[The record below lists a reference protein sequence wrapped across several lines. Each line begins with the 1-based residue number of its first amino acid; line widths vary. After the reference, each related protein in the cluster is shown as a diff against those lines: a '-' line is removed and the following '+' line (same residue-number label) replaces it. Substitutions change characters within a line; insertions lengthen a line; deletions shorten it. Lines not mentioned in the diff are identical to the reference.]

1 MDHDLDPEGRRLPI
15 RFGGVSNGE
24 FNPLPK
30 TAAERA
36 VDHAAHERAS
46 LHARKLGIGRRHFLM
61 SSMGA
66 ATVLSACNAANPD
79 AGGRFALEKD
89 ATLDPDAA
97 DATLAGDEFIFDVQL
112 HCVDPSMAWADGPD
126 GEIWLSALR
135 NVFNQREKC
144 ASDSF
149 DCYSAQTLAKEVF
162 LDSDTTAG
170 VISALWGTDETS
182 PTPTAYAAEAA
193 EVIEAMDGDRHRCLI
208 HGGVLANEPGE
219 IAAMEAKAKT
229 HGVAAWKLYPQ
240 YGVTGAGFFL
250 DDPDGP
256 APAFFEEARRLG
268 VKTVAVHKGI
278 SLFRQDPALSS
289 PRDMGPAAL
298 ANPDFTFLTYHSGFQ
313 PGLAEGPY
321 DPDNPR
327 GVDRLIKSHQE
338 AGFQRNQGNLY
349 AEMGAT
355 WKLIMGSPDQA
366 AHYLGKLLKY
376 FGEERIV
383 WGTDSLWFGS
393 PQDQIQALRA
403 FEISEEYQ
411 ERYGYPAITPA
422 MKRRIFGLNAAEVY
436 GLDVAELKSGRFDAT
451 RQAYAGARNP
461 SFRSYGPT
469 DRRGFLALHAE
480 RPGAPG

>member
-1 MDHDLDPEGRRLPI
+1 MNHDLDPEGRRLPV
-15 RFGGVSNGE
+15 RLGGVSNGE

-30 TAAERA
+30 RPKQRA
-36 VDHAAHERAS
+36 IDHVAHETAS
-46 LHARKLGIGRRHFLM
+46 LHARKLGIGRRAFM
-61 SSMGA
+61 TSTMGVA
-66 ATVLSACNAANPD
+66 AVLSACNAANPK
-79 AGGRFALEKD
+79 AGGRYALEKD
-89 ATLDPDAA
+89 ASLDDAA
-97 DATLAGDEFIFDVQL
+97 ANATLAGDEFIFDVQL

-126 GEIWLSALR
+126 GAVWLGALR
-135 NVFNQREKC
+135 NVFSQREKC
-144 ASDSF
+144 AEDSF

-162 LDSDTTAG
+162 LDSDTDAG

-219 IAAMEAKAKT
+219 IEAMEEKAKT

-240 YGVTGAGFFL
+240 YSVTKPGYFL
-250 DDPDGP
+250 DEPGP
-256 APAFFEEARRLG
+256 AEAFFDKARSLG

-278 SLFRQDPALSS
+278 SLFQQDPALSS
-289 PRDMGPAAL
+289 PKDMGPAAR
-298 ANPDFTFLTYHSGFQ
+298 ANPDFTFLTYHSGYQ

-327 GVDRLIKSHQE
+327 GVDRLIKSFLD
-338 AGFQRNQGNLY
+338 AGFERNQGNLY
-349 AEMGAT
+349 AEMGAV
-355 WKLIMGSPDQA
+355 WKLVMGSPEQA

-376 FGEERIV
+376 MGEERII

-393 PQDQIQALRA
+393 PQDQIQALRS

-411 ERYGYPAITPA
+411 ERYGYPAITA
-422 MKRRIFGLNAAEVY
+422 DMKRRIFGLNAAAVY
-436 GLDVAELKSGRFDAT
+436 GLDVEAMKTGRFDTT
-451 RQAYAGARNP
+451 RDAYTEARNP

-469 DRRGFLALHAE
+469 DRRGFLALHAD